1 MLNFKTSIER
11 RWNQVSLRP
20 ITLKTDKSI
29 TPVSDDTRV
38 LRSTEKGL
46 VLDVTIL
53 NEDDSPYDLTGK
65 NVSFSEIK
73 ESDRVV
79 ADDGSGEESGKF
91 TMIDQTK
98 GHFSYQMTHQC
109 YTASGTCFFQIKQ
122 GDTIVDTT
130 QDFYFEVKVDPTVK
144 PINDSYVSS
153 LIAMENH
160 LFGATQKTQNTIDQL
175 SKTASDTQ
183 SQAKAVLD
191 KINSDFTDY
200 SNKYNTL
207 ATSWQTQEKAIND
220 AANKQLADLETSNQ
234 ADITAAVKS
243 ITDQRDA
250 ALKQLNDD
258 KTKELADL
266 QSDYNAWK
274 TSTVKDFND
283 TVQTIKDSI
292 SENEQELTTVSKQ
305 VSDTV
310 AEMDS
315 LKQQFDKVDFSKFVT
330 GDTIKNYY
338 TKLEVDQKLLQ
349 AGKVKTVDNIQPDSN
364 GNITTD
370 HYTKDQANQKLAT
383 KLSFVKCDSP
393 QAAYDASKKLADD
406 GSIQIGIYD
415 MNDGA
420 TSAVIGDKTVTIETL
435 YNALNSLTTT
445 TNGLNSSLTNLQSQI
460 NSKTS
465 GTIITSYDIASKT
478 PTKETNSYTNK
489 WLVDQNVLGQFADQI
504 NQLKGRRAAD
514 APDFNTLTDPGAYLI
529 SNASKGT
536 NYPPNAYWGVLTV
549 FTASGSG
556 YTWTIQIYAGE
567 NGTDFFVRM
576 YGWIGGTNAWGNWN
590 QIAWQNDITNL
601 SNRITALE
609 NKKPIKASSQADA
622 VSKSQGNNEWYYW

>member
-1 MLNFKTSIER
+1 M
-11 RWNQVSLRP
+11 SLRP

-91 TMIDQTK
+91 TIIDATK

-130 QDFYFEVKVDPTVK
+130 QDFYFKVEVDPTVK

-160 LFGATQKTQNTIDQL
+160 LFGAIQKTQNTIDQL

-207 ATSWQTQEKAIND
+207 ATSWQTQEQAIND
-220 AANKQLADLETSNQ
+220 AANKQLADLKTSYQ

-258 KTKELADL
+258 KTKELAGL

-274 TSTVKDFND
+274 ASTVKDFND
-283 TVQTIKDSI
+283 TVQPLKDSI
-292 SENEQELTTVSKQ
+292 SENDQKLTTVSKQ

-330 GDTIKNYY
+330 GDIIKNYY
-338 TKLEVDQKLLQ
+338 TKEETDLKLAQ
-349 AGKVKTVDNIQPDSN
+349 AGKVKTVDNIQPDTN
-364 GNITTD
+364 GNIQTD
-370 HYTKDQANQKLAT
+370 HYTKSETTQKLAT
-383 KLSFVKCDSP
+383 KLSFVKCGSP
-393 QAAYDASKKLADD
+393 QAAYDASKKPADD
-406 GSIQIGIYD
+406 GSLVIGIYD
-415 MNDGA
+415 PDDGP
-420 TSAVIGDKTVTIETL
+420 TSAVIGDKTITI
-435 YNALNSLTTT
+435 
-445 TNGLNSSLTNLQSQI
+445 SSLYESLQNLQTQVSGLSSLQ
-460 NSKTS
+460 STVDGKADKATVFLKT
-465 GTIITSYDIASKT
+465 D
-478 PTKETNSYTNK
+478 
-489 WLVDQNVLGQFADQI
+489 ADSLK
-504 NQLKGRRAAD
+504 NQLESE
-514 APDFNTLTDPGAYLI
+514 I
-529 SNASKGT
+529 SNAGKLKTITVNGGAKISPDDSG
-536 NYPPNAYWGVLTV
+536 NANLTI
-549 FTASGSG
+549 AQPDLSP
-556 YTWTIQIYAGE
+556 YATK
-567 NGTDFFVRM
+567 TD
-576 YGWIGGTNAWGNWN
+576 T
-590 QIAWQNDITNL
+590 TNL

-609 NKKPIKASSQADA
+609 NKKPIKASSQDDA
-622 VSKSQGNNEWYYW
+622 VAKSQGNNNWYYW

>member
-109 YTASGTCFFQIKQ
+109 YTASGTCFFQIKN

-130 QDFYFEVKVDPTVK
+130 QDFYFEVKIDPTVK

-160 LFGATQKTQNTIDQL
+160 LLGATQKTQNTIDQL
-175 SKTASDTQ
+175 SKNASDAQ
-183 SQAKAVLD
+183 SRAKAVLD

-220 AANKQLADLETSNQ
+220 AANKQLADLKTSNQ
-234 ADITAAVKS
+234 AGITAAVKS

-283 TVQTIKDSI
+283 TVQPIKDSI
-292 SENEQELTTVSKQ
+292 NANDQKLTTVSKQ

-310 AEMDS
+310 TSMNS

-338 TKLEVDQKLLQ
+338 TKEETDLRLAQ

-383 KLSFVKCDSP
+383 KLTFVKCDSP
-393 QAAYDASKKLADD
+393 QAAYDASKKPADD
-406 GSIQIGIYD
+406 GSLVIGIYD
-415 MNDGA
+415 PNDGP
-420 TSAVIGDKTVTIETL
+420 TSAVIGDKTITISSLYESLQNLQTQVSGLSSLQSVVDGKANSADVYLKGDVDKMIANAGKMKTISVNGGAKISPDDSGNANITIDLSSKANQSDLNNTNNRVTAIETG
-435 YNALNSLTTT
+435 YMKKPTV
-445 TNGLNSSLTNLQSQI
+445 I
-460 NSKTS
+460 SKAD
-465 GTIITSYDIASKT
+465 YDKLA
-478 PTKETNSYTNK
+478 TK
-489 WLVDQNVLGQFADQI
+489 D
-504 NQLKGRRAAD
+504 
-514 APDFNTLTDPGAYLI
+514 PNTLY
-529 SNASKGT
+529 
-536 NYPPNAYWGVLTV
+536 
-549 FTASGSG
+549 
-556 YTWTIQIYAGE
+556 E
-567 NGTDFFVRM
+567 
-576 YGWIGGTNAWGNWN
+576 
-590 QIAWQNDITNL
+590 IT
-601 SNRITALE
+601 E
-609 NKKPIKASSQADA
+609 
-622 VSKSQGNNEWYYW
+622 

>member
-1 MLNFKTSIER
+1 M
-11 RWNQVSLRP
+11 SLRP

-79 ADDGSGEESGKF
+79 ADDGTGEQSGKF
-91 TMIDQTK
+91 NMIDQTK

-122 GDTIVDTT
+122 DDTIVDTT
-130 QDFYFEVKVDPTVK
+130 QDFYFQVKVDPTVK

-160 LFGATQKTQNTIDQL
+160 LLGATQKTQATIDQL
-175 SKTASDTQ
+175 NKDSSNAQ
-183 SQAKAVLD
+183 QQAQAVLT

-207 ATSWQTQEKAIND
+207 AASWQAQEKAIND
-220 AANKQLADLETSNQ
+220 AATKQLADLKTSNQ

-258 KTKELADL
+258 KTKALADL
-266 QSDYNAWK
+266 QADYNAWK

-283 TVQTIKDSI
+283 TVQPLKDSI
-292 SENEQELTTVSKQ
+292 SENDQKLTTVSKQ

-310 AEMDS
+310 ASMDS

-330 GDTIKNYY
+330 VDAIKNYY
-338 TKLEVDQKLLQ
+338 TKEETDLRLQQ
-349 AGKVKTVDNIQPDSN
+349 AGKVKSVDNIQPDSN
-364 GNITTD
+364 GNINTD
-370 HYTKDQANQKLAT
+370 HFTKSETTQKLAT

-406 GSIQIGIYD
+406 GSLVIGIYD
-415 MNDGA
+415 PDDGP
-420 TSAVIGDKTVTIETL
+420 TSAVIGDKTVTITSL
-435 YNALNSLTTT
+435 YES
-445 TNGLNSSLTNLQSQI
+445 LQSLQTQVSGLASLQSVVDGKA
-460 NSKTS
+460 NTADVYLKT
-465 GTIITSYDIASKT
+465 DIDKIVDNLKT
-478 PTKETNSYTNK
+478 
-489 WLVDQNVLGQFADQI
+489 
-504 NQLKGRRAAD
+504 
-514 APDFNTLTDPGAYLI
+514 LI
-529 SNASKGT
+529 SNAGKLKTITVNGGAKISPDDSGNANITVDLSSKVNQTDLNNT
-536 NYPPNAYWGVLTV
+536 NNRV
-549 FTASGSG
+549 TAIETG
-556 YTWTIQIYAGE
+556 Y
-567 NGTDFFVRM
+567 M
-576 YGWIGGTNAWGNWN
+576 
-590 QIAWQNDITNL
+590 
-601 SNRITALE
+601 
-609 NKKPIKASSQADA
+609 KKPTVISKADYDKLATKDP
-622 VSKSQGNNEWYYW
+622 NTLYEITE

>member
-1 MLNFKTSIER
+1 M
-11 RWNQVSLRP
+11 SLRP

-46 VLDVTIL
+46 LLDVTIL

-79 ADDGSGEESGKF
+79 ADDGTGEQSGKI
-91 TMIDQTK
+91 TMIDKTK

-122 GDTIVDTT
+122 DDTIVDTT
-130 QDFYFEVKVDPTVK
+130 QGFYFKVKVDPTVK

-160 LFGATQKTQNTIDQL
+160 LLGATQKTQAAIDQL
-175 SKTASDTQ
+175 SKDSSDAQ
-183 SQAKAVLD
+183 QQAQAVLT

-200 SNKYNTL
+200 SNKYNKL
-207 ATSWQTQEKAIND
+207 SSDWQAQEKAIND
-220 AANKQLADLETSNQ
+220 AAAEQLADLKTSNQ

-243 ITDQRDA
+243 INDQRDA
-250 ALKQLNDD
+250 ALKELSQE
-258 KTKELADL
+258 KTKELADI

-283 TVQTIKDSI
+283 TVQPLKDSI
-292 SENEQELTTVSKQ
+292 SENDQKLTTVSKQ

-310 AEMDS
+310 ASMDS
-315 LKQQFDKVDFSKFVT
+315 LKQQFDKVDFSKFMT

-338 TKLEVDQKLLQ
+338 TKEETDLRLQQ
-349 AGKVKTVDNIQPDSN
+349 AGKVKSVDNIQPDSS

-393 QAAYDASKKLADD
+393 QAAYDASKQAAAD
-406 GSIQIGIYD
+406 GSPVIAIYD
-415 MNDGA
+415 MDDGP
-420 TSAVIGDKTVTIETL
+420 TSAVIGDKTVTISTLNDAINALQTQVSGLSSLQSVVDGKADKATVFLKTDAETL
-435 YNALNSLTTT
+435 KATLENEIANAGKLKTITVNGGAKISPDDSGNANITVDLSSKANQTDLNN
-445 TNGLNSSLTNLQSQI
+445 TNNRVTAIETGYMKKPTVI
-460 NSKTS
+460 SKAD
-465 GTIITSYDIASKT
+465 YDKLA
-478 PTKETNSYTNK
+478 TK
-489 WLVDQNVLGQFADQI
+489 D
-504 NQLKGRRAAD
+504 
-514 APDFNTLTDPGAYLI
+514 PNTLY
-529 SNASKGT
+529 
-536 NYPPNAYWGVLTV
+536 
-549 FTASGSG
+549 
-556 YTWTIQIYAGE
+556 E
-567 NGTDFFVRM
+567 
-576 YGWIGGTNAWGNWN
+576 
-590 QIAWQNDITNL
+590 IT
-601 SNRITALE
+601 E
-609 NKKPIKASSQADA
+609 
-622 VSKSQGNNEWYYW
+622 

>member
-109 YTASGTCFFQIKQ
+109 YTASGTCFFQIKN

-130 QDFYFEVKVDPTVK
+130 QDFYFEVKIDPTVK

-160 LFGATQKTQNTIDQL
+160 LLGATQKTQNTIDQL
-175 SKTASDTQ
+175 SKNASDAQ
-183 SQAKAVLD
+183 SRAKAVLD

-220 AANKQLADLETSNQ
+220 AANKQLADLKTSNQ

-283 TVQTIKDSI
+283 TVQPIKDSI
-292 SENEQELTTVSKQ
+292 NANDQKLTTVSKQ

-310 AEMDS
+310 TSMNS

-338 TKLEVDQKLLQ
+338 TKEETDLRLAQ

-370 HYTKDQANQKLAT
+370 HYTKGQANQKLAT

-393 QAAYDASKKLADD
+393 QAAYDASKKPADD
-406 GSIQIGIYD
+406 GSLVIGIYD
-415 MNDGA
+415 PDDGP
-420 TSAVIGDKTVTIETL
+420 TSAVIGDKTITI
-435 YNALNSLTTT
+435 
-445 TNGLNSSLTNLQSQI
+445 SSLYESLQNLQTQVSGLASLQSVVAGKANSADVYLKTDI
-460 NSKTS
+460 NNTVAQLREEIRNAGKLKTISIDGGTPASPDTS
-465 GTIITSYDIASKT
+465 GNVNIDLSK
-478 PTKETNSYTNK
+478 K
-489 WLVDQNVLGQFADQI
+489 ADVSSLQA
-504 NQLKGRRAAD
+504 LDSR
-514 APDFNTLTDPGAYLI
+514 
-529 SNASKGT
+529 
-536 NYPPNAYWGVLTV
+536 V
-549 FTASGSG
+549 
-556 YTWTIQIYAGE
+556 
-567 NGTDFFVRM
+567 
-576 YGWIGGTNAWGNWN
+576 
-590 QIAWQNDITNL
+590 
-601 SNRITALE
+601 TALE
-609 NKKPIKASSQADA
+609 NKPGDIVAVTQAQYDQLVKDGKVQQNVIYA
-622 VSKSQGNNEWYYW
+622 LSTS

>member
-79 ADDGSGEESGKF
+79 ADDGTGEESGKF

-109 YTASGTCFFQIKQ
+109 YTASGTCFFQIKN

-160 LFGATQKTQNTIDQL
+160 LLGATQKTQNTIDQL
-175 SKTASDTQ
+175 SKNASDAQ
-183 SQAKAVLD
+183 SRAKAVLD

-220 AANKQLADLETSNQ
+220 AANKQLADLKTSNQ

-243 ITDQRDA
+243 ITNQRDA

-266 QSDYNAWK
+266 QSDYNTWK

-283 TVQTIKDSI
+283 TAQTIKDSI
-292 SENEQELTTVSKQ
+292 SENDQKLTTVSKQ

-310 AEMDS
+310 VEMDS

-383 KLSFVKCDSP
+383 KLTFVKCDSP
-393 QAAYDASKKLADD
+393 QAAYDASKKPASD
-406 GSIQIGIYD
+406 GSMVIGIYD
-415 MNDGA
+415 PNDGP
-420 TSAVIGDKTVTIETL
+420 TSAVIGDKTITISSLYESLQNLQTQVSGLSSLQSVVDGKANSADVYLKTDIDNTVNHLKDLIANAGKVKTVNNVQPDSSGNINIPAPDLSGKANQSDLNNTNNRVTAIETG
-435 YNALNSLTTT
+435 YMKKPTV
-445 TNGLNSSLTNLQSQI
+445 I
-460 NSKTS
+460 SKAD
-465 GTIITSYDIASKT
+465 YDKLA
-478 PTKETNSYTNK
+478 TK
-489 WLVDQNVLGQFADQI
+489 D
-504 NQLKGRRAAD
+504 
-514 APDFNTLTDPGAYLI
+514 PNTLY
-529 SNASKGT
+529 
-536 NYPPNAYWGVLTV
+536 
-549 FTASGSG
+549 
-556 YTWTIQIYAGE
+556 E
-567 NGTDFFVRM
+567 
-576 YGWIGGTNAWGNWN
+576 
-590 QIAWQNDITNL
+590 IT
-601 SNRITALE
+601 E
-609 NKKPIKASSQADA
+609 
-622 VSKSQGNNEWYYW
+622 

>member
-1 MLNFKTSIER
+1 M
-11 RWNQVSLRP
+11 SLRP

-79 ADDGSGEESGKF
+79 ADDGTGEQSGKF
-91 TMIDQTK
+91 NMIDRTK

-130 QDFYFEVKVDPTVK
+130 QDFYFQVKVDPTVK

-160 LFGATQKTQNTIDQL
+160 LLGATQKTQATIDQL
-175 SKTASDTQ
+175 NKDSSNAQ
-183 SQAKAVLD
+183 QQAQAVLT

-200 SNKYNTL
+200 SIKYNKLSSDWT
-207 ATSWQTQEKAIND
+207 AEAKSIQD
-220 AANKQLADLETSNQ
+220 AANQQLANLKTSSQ

-258 KTKELADL
+258 KTKALADL
-266 QSDYNAWK
+266 QADYNAWK
-274 TSTVKDFND
+274 TSTAKDFND
-283 TVQTIKDSI
+283 TVQPLKDSI
-292 SENEQELTTVSKQ
+292 SENDQKLTTVSKQ

-310 AEMDS
+310 VSMDS

-338 TKLEVDQKLLQ
+338 TKEETDLRLQQ
-349 AGKVKTVDNIQPDSN
+349 AGKVKSVDNIQPDSN
-364 GNITTD
+364 GNINTD

-383 KLSFVKCDSP
+383 KLSFVKSDSP
-393 QAAYDASKKLADD
+393 QAAYKASLKPAAD
-406 GSIQIGIYD
+406 GSPVIAIYD
-415 MNDGA
+415 MNDEPGE
-420 TSAVIGDKTVTIETL
+420 AVIAGQKITISTL
-435 YNALNSLTTT
+435 NDAIKALQTQVS
-445 TNGLNSSLTNLQSQI
+445 GLSNLQSLI
-460 NSKTS
+460 DGKANSADVYLKT
-465 GTIITSYDIASKT
+465 DIDNFK
-478 PTKETNSYTNK
+478 
-489 WLVDQNVLGQFADQI
+489 
-504 NQLKGRRAAD
+504 NQLESE
-514 APDFNTLTDPGAYLI
+514 I
-529 SNASKGT
+529 SNAGKLKTITVNGGAKISPDDSGNANITVDLSSKVNQTDLNNT
-536 NYPPNAYWGVLTV
+536 NNRV
-549 FTASGSG
+549 TAIETG
-556 YTWTIQIYAGE
+556 Y
-567 NGTDFFVRM
+567 M
-576 YGWIGGTNAWGNWN
+576 
-590 QIAWQNDITNL
+590 
-601 SNRITALE
+601 
-609 NKKPIKASSQADA
+609 KKPTVISKADYDKLATKDP
-622 VSKSQGNNEWYYW
+622 NTLYEITE

>member
-1 MLNFKTSIER
+1 M
-11 RWNQVSLRP
+11 SLRP

-79 ADDGSGEESGKF
+79 ADDGTGEQSGKF
-91 TMIDQTK
+91 NMIDQTK

-122 GDTIVDTT
+122 DDTIVDTT
-130 QDFYFEVKVDPTVK
+130 QDFYFQVKVDPTVK

-160 LFGATQKTQNTIDQL
+160 LLGATQKTQATIDQL
-175 SKTASDTQ
+175 NKDSSNAQ
-183 SQAKAVLD
+183 QQAQAVLT

-207 ATSWQTQEKAIND
+207 AASWQVQEKAIND
-220 AANKQLADLETSNQ
+220 AATKQLADLKTSNQ

-258 KTKELADL
+258 KTKALADL
-266 QSDYNAWK
+266 QADYNAWK

-283 TVQTIKDSI
+283 TVQPLKDSI
-292 SENEQELTTVSKQ
+292 SENDQKLTTVSKQ

-310 AEMDS
+310 ASMDS

-330 GDTIKNYY
+330 VDAIKNYY
-338 TKLEVDQKLLQ
+338 TKEETDLRLQQ
-349 AGKVKTVDNIQPDSN
+349 AGKVKSVDNIQPDSN
-364 GNITTD
+364 GNINTD
-370 HYTKDQANQKLAT
+370 HFTKSETTQKLAT

-406 GSIQIGIYD
+406 GSLVIGIYD
-415 MNDGA
+415 PDDGP
-420 TSAVIGDKTVTIETL
+420 TSAVIGDKTVTITSL
-435 YNALNSLTTT
+435 YES
-445 TNGLNSSLTNLQSQI
+445 LQSLQTQVSGLASLQSVVDGKA
-460 NSKTS
+460 NTADVYLKTDIDNTVNNLKDLIANAGKLKTITVNGGAKISPDDS
-465 GTIITSYDIASKT
+465 GNANLTIAQPDLSPYATKT
-478 PTKETNSYTNK
+478 DTN
-489 WLVDQNVLGQFADQI
+489 
-504 NQLKGRRAAD
+504 
-514 APDFNTLTDPGAYLI
+514 
-529 SNASKGT
+529 
-536 NYPPNAYWGVLTV
+536 
-549 FTASGSG
+549 
-556 YTWTIQIYAGE
+556 
-567 NGTDFFVRM
+567 
-576 YGWIGGTNAWGNWN
+576 
-590 QIAWQNDITNL
+590 NL

-609 NKKPIKASSQADA
+609 SKKPIKADSQADA
-622 VSKSQGNNEWYYW
+622 VSKSQGNNNWYYW

>member
-1 MLNFKTSIER
+1 M
-11 RWNQVSLRP
+11 SLRP

-53 NEDDSPYDLTGK
+53 NEDDSPYDLTDK
-65 NVSFSEIK
+65 DVSFSEIK

-79 ADDGSGEESGKF
+79 ADDGTGEQSGKF
-91 TMIDQTK
+91 NMIDRTK

-130 QDFYFEVKVDPTVK
+130 QDFYFQVKVDPTVK

-160 LFGATQKTQNTIDQL
+160 LLGATQKTQATIDQL
-175 SKTASDTQ
+175 NKDSSNAQ
-183 SQAKAVLD
+183 QQAQAVLT

-200 SNKYNTL
+200 SIKYNKLSSDWT
-207 ATSWQTQEKAIND
+207 AEAKSIQD
-220 AANKQLADLETSNQ
+220 AANQQLANLKTSNQ

-258 KTKELADL
+258 KTKALADL
-266 QSDYNAWK
+266 QADYNAWK

-283 TVQTIKDSI
+283 IVQPLKDSI
-292 SENEQELTTVSKQ
+292 SENDQKLTTVSKQ

-310 AEMDS
+310 VSMDS

-338 TKLEVDQKLLQ
+338 TKEETDLRLQQ
-349 AGKVKTVDNIQPDSN
+349 AGKVKSVDNIQPDSN
-364 GNITTD
+364 GNINTD

-383 KLSFVKCDSP
+383 KLSFVKSDSP
-393 QAAYDASKKLADD
+393 QAAYEASFKPAAD
-406 GSIQIGIYD
+406 GSPVIAIYD
-415 MNDGA
+415 MNDEPGEA
-420 TSAVIGDKTVTIETL
+420 VIAGQKVTISTLNDAIKALQTQVSGLSGLQSAVDGKADKATVFLKTD
-435 YNALNSLTTT
+435 ADSL
-445 TNGLNSSLTNLQSQI
+445 
-460 NSKTS
+460 K
-465 GTIITSYDIASKT
+465 
-478 PTKETNSYTNK
+478 
-489 WLVDQNVLGQFADQI
+489 
-504 NQLKGRRAAD
+504 NQLESE
-514 APDFNTLTDPGAYLI
+514 I
-529 SNASKGT
+529 SNAGKLKTITVNGGAKISPDDSGNANITVDLSSKVNQTDLNNT
-536 NYPPNAYWGVLTV
+536 NNRV
-549 FTASGSG
+549 TAIETG
-556 YTWTIQIYAGE
+556 Y
-567 NGTDFFVRM
+567 M
-576 YGWIGGTNAWGNWN
+576 
-590 QIAWQNDITNL
+590 
-601 SNRITALE
+601 
-609 NKKPIKASSQADA
+609 KKPTVISKADYDKLATKDP
-622 VSKSQGNNEWYYW
+622 NTLYEITE

>member
-1 MLNFKTSIER
+1 M
-11 RWNQVSLRP
+11 SLRP

-53 NEDDSPYDLTGK
+53 NEDDSPYDLTDK
-65 NVSFSEIK
+65 DVSFSEIK

-79 ADDGSGEESGKF
+79 ADDGTGEQSGKF
-91 TMIDQTK
+91 NMIDRTK

-130 QDFYFEVKVDPTVK
+130 QDFYFQVKVDPTVK

-160 LFGATQKTQNTIDQL
+160 LLGATQKTQATIDQL
-175 SKTASDTQ
+175 NKDSSNAQ
-183 SQAKAVLD
+183 QQAQAVLT

-200 SNKYNTL
+200 SIKYNKLSSDWT
-207 ATSWQTQEKAIND
+207 AEAKSIQD
-220 AANKQLADLETSNQ
+220 AANQQLANLKTSNQ

-258 KTKELADL
+258 KTKALADL
-266 QSDYNAWK
+266 QADYNAWK

-283 TVQTIKDSI
+283 TVQPLKDSI
-292 SENEQELTTVSKQ
+292 SENDQKLTTVSKQ

-310 AEMDS
+310 VSMDS

-338 TKLEVDQKLLQ
+338 TKEETDLRLQQ
-349 AGKVKTVDNIQPDSN
+349 AGKVKSVDNIQPDSN
-364 GNITTD
+364 GNINTD

-383 KLSFVKCDSP
+383 KLSFVKSDSP
-393 QAAYDASKKLADD
+393 QAAYEASFKPAAD
-406 GSIQIGIYD
+406 GSPVIAIYD
-415 MNDGA
+415 MNDEPGEA
-420 TSAVIGDKTVTIETL
+420 VIAGQKVTISTLNDAIKALQTQVSGLSGLQSAVDGKADKATVFLKTD
-435 YNALNSLTTT
+435 ADSL
-445 TNGLNSSLTNLQSQI
+445 
-460 NSKTS
+460 K
-465 GTIITSYDIASKT
+465 
-478 PTKETNSYTNK
+478 
-489 WLVDQNVLGQFADQI
+489 
-504 NQLKGRRAAD
+504 NQLESE
-514 APDFNTLTDPGAYLI
+514 I
-529 SNASKGT
+529 SNAGKLKTITVNGGAKISPDDSGNANITVDLSSKVNQTDLNNT
-536 NYPPNAYWGVLTV
+536 NNRV
-549 FTASGSG
+549 TAIETG
-556 YTWTIQIYAGE
+556 Y
-567 NGTDFFVRM
+567 M
-576 YGWIGGTNAWGNWN
+576 
-590 QIAWQNDITNL
+590 
-601 SNRITALE
+601 
-609 NKKPIKASSQADA
+609 KKPTVISKADYDKLATKDP
-622 VSKSQGNNEWYYW
+622 NTLYEITE

>member
-1 MLNFKTSIER
+1 M
-11 RWNQVSLRP
+11 SLRP

-65 NVSFSEIK
+65 QVSFSEIK

-91 TMIDQTK
+91 TMIEETK

-109 YTASGTCFFQIKQ
+109 YTASGICFFQIKQ

-183 SQAKAVLD
+183 SRAKAVLD

-207 ATSWQTQEKAIND
+207 ATSWQAQEKAIND
-220 AANKQLADLETSNQ
+220 AANKQLANLKTSNQ

-243 ITDQRDA
+243 INDQRDA

-258 KTKELADL
+258 KTKELAGI
-266 QSDYNAWK
+266 QSDYNSWK
-274 TSTVKDFND
+274 ASTVKDFNH
-283 TVQTIKDSI
+283 TAQTIKESI
-292 SENEQELTTVSKQ
+292 SENDQKLTTVSKQ

-310 AEMDS
+310 ASMNS

-338 TKLEVDQKLLQ
+338 TKEETDLRLAQ
-349 AGKVKTVDNIQPDSN
+349 AGKVKTVDNIQPDSS

-370 HYTKDQANQKLAT
+370 HYTKSQTDQKLGQKIT
-383 KLSFVKCDSP
+383 FVKCDSP
-393 QAAYDASKKLADD
+393 QAAHDASMNPAAD
-406 GSIQIGIYD
+406 GSIVFCVYD
-415 MNDGA
+415 MNDEP
-420 TSAVIGDKTVTIETL
+420 SQAVVGDQKINIEWL
-435 YNALNSLTTT
+435 YNHLNDLSTQVS
-445 TNGLNSSLTNLQSQI
+445 GLSNLQSLIAGKANSADVYTKSDTDGIVNNLKTLIANAGKVKTVNNVQPDSSGNI
-460 NSKTS
+460 N
-465 GTIITSYDIASKT
+465 I
-478 PTKETNSYTNK
+478 P
-489 WLVDQNVLGQFADQI
+489 
-504 NQLKGRRAAD
+504 
-514 APDFNTLTDPGAYLI
+514 APDLSGKANQSDLNNTNNRVTAIETGYMKKPTVISKADYDKLATKDPNTLY
-529 SNASKGT
+529 
-536 NYPPNAYWGVLTV
+536 
-549 FTASGSG
+549 
-556 YTWTIQIYAGE
+556 E
-567 NGTDFFVRM
+567 
-576 YGWIGGTNAWGNWN
+576 
-590 QIAWQNDITNL
+590 IT
-601 SNRITALE
+601 E
-609 NKKPIKASSQADA
+609 
-622 VSKSQGNNEWYYW
+622 

>member
-1 MLNFKTSIER
+1 M
-11 RWNQVSLRP
+11 SLRP

-53 NEDDSPYDLTGK
+53 NEDDSPYDLTDK
-65 NVSFSEIK
+65 DVSFSEIK

-79 ADDGSGEESGKF
+79 ADDGTGEQSGKF
-91 TMIDQTK
+91 NMIDRTK

-130 QDFYFEVKVDPTVK
+130 QDFYFQVKVDPTVK

-160 LFGATQKTQNTIDQL
+160 LLGATQKTQATIDQL
-175 SKTASDTQ
+175 NKDSSNAQ
-183 SQAKAVLD
+183 QQAQAVLT

-200 SNKYNTL
+200 SIKYNKLSSDWT
-207 ATSWQTQEKAIND
+207 AEAKSIQE
-220 AANKQLADLETSNQ
+220 AANQQLANLKTSNQ

-258 KTKELADL
+258 KTKALADL
-266 QSDYNAWK
+266 QADYNAWK

-283 TVQTIKDSI
+283 TVQPLKDSI
-292 SENEQELTTVSKQ
+292 SENDQKLTTVSKQ

-310 AEMDS
+310 VSMDS

-338 TKLEVDQKLLQ
+338 TKEETDLRLQQ
-349 AGKVKTVDNIQPDSN
+349 AGKVKSVDNIQPDSN
-364 GNITTD
+364 GNINTD

-383 KLSFVKCDSP
+383 KLSFVKSDSP
-393 QAAYDASKKLADD
+393 QAAYEASFKPAAD
-406 GSIQIGIYD
+406 GSPVIAIYD
-415 MNDGA
+415 MNDEPGEA
-420 TSAVIGDKTVTIETL
+420 VIAGQKVTISTLNDAIKALQTQVSGLSGLQSAVDGKADKATVFLKTD
-435 YNALNSLTTT
+435 ADSL
-445 TNGLNSSLTNLQSQI
+445 
-460 NSKTS
+460 K
-465 GTIITSYDIASKT
+465 
-478 PTKETNSYTNK
+478 
-489 WLVDQNVLGQFADQI
+489 
-504 NQLKGRRAAD
+504 NQLESE
-514 APDFNTLTDPGAYLI
+514 I
-529 SNASKGT
+529 SNAGKLKTITVNGGAKISPDDSGNANITVDLSSKVNQTDLNNT
-536 NYPPNAYWGVLTV
+536 NNRV
-549 FTASGSG
+549 TAIETG
-556 YTWTIQIYAGE
+556 Y
-567 NGTDFFVRM
+567 M
-576 YGWIGGTNAWGNWN
+576 
-590 QIAWQNDITNL
+590 
-601 SNRITALE
+601 
-609 NKKPIKASSQADA
+609 KKPTVISKADYDKLATKDP
-622 VSKSQGNNEWYYW
+622 NTLYEITE

>member
-1 MLNFKTSIER
+1 M
-11 RWNQVSLRP
+11 SLRP

-46 VLDVTIL
+46 VLDITIL

-65 NVSFSEIK
+65 QVSFSEIK

-79 ADDGSGEESGKF
+79 ADDGTGEQSGKF
-91 TMIDQTK
+91 NMIDRTK

-130 QDFYFEVKVDPTVK
+130 QDFYFQVKVDPTVK

-160 LFGATQKTQNTIDQL
+160 LLGATQKTQATIDQL
-175 SKTASDTQ
+175 NKDSSNAQ
-183 SQAKAVLD
+183 QQAQAVLT

-200 SNKYNTL
+200 SIKYNKLSSDWT
-207 ATSWQTQEKAIND
+207 AEAKSIQD
-220 AANKQLADLETSNQ
+220 AANQQLANLKTSNQ

-258 KTKELADL
+258 KTKALADL
-266 QSDYNAWK
+266 QADYNAWK

-283 TVQTIKDSI
+283 TVQPLKDSI
-292 SENEQELTTVSKQ
+292 SENDQKLTTVSKQ

-310 AEMDS
+310 VSMDS

-338 TKLEVDQKLLQ
+338 TKEETDLRLQQ
-349 AGKVKTVDNIQPDSN
+349 AGKVKSVDNIQPDSN
-364 GNITTD
+364 GNINTD

-383 KLSFVKCDSP
+383 KLSFVKSDSP
-393 QAAYDASKKLADD
+393 QAAYEASFKPAAD
-406 GSIQIGIYD
+406 GSPVIAIYD
-415 MNDGA
+415 MNDEPGEA
-420 TSAVIGDKTVTIETL
+420 VIAGQKVTISTLNDAIKALQTQVSGLSGLQSAVDGKADKATVFLKTD
-435 YNALNSLTTT
+435 ADSL
-445 TNGLNSSLTNLQSQI
+445 
-460 NSKTS
+460 K
-465 GTIITSYDIASKT
+465 
-478 PTKETNSYTNK
+478 
-489 WLVDQNVLGQFADQI
+489 
-504 NQLKGRRAAD
+504 NQLESE
-514 APDFNTLTDPGAYLI
+514 I
-529 SNASKGT
+529 SNAGKLKTITVNGGAKISPDDSGNANITVDLSSKVNQTDLNNT
-536 NYPPNAYWGVLTV
+536 NNRV
-549 FTASGSG
+549 TAIETG
-556 YTWTIQIYAGE
+556 Y
-567 NGTDFFVRM
+567 M
-576 YGWIGGTNAWGNWN
+576 
-590 QIAWQNDITNL
+590 
-601 SNRITALE
+601 
-609 NKKPIKASSQADA
+609 KKPTVISKADYDKLATKDP
-622 VSKSQGNNEWYYW
+622 NTLYEITE

>member
-1 MLNFKTSIER
+1 M
-11 RWNQVSLRP
+11 
-20 ITLKTDKSI
+20 
-29 TPVSDDTRV
+29 SDDTRV

-65 NVSFSEIK
+65 QVSFSEIK

-91 TMIDQTK
+91 TMIEETK

-109 YTASGTCFFQIKQ
+109 YTASGICFFQIKQ

-183 SQAKAVLD
+183 SRAKAVLD

-207 ATSWQTQEKAIND
+207 ATSWQAQEKAIND
-220 AANKQLADLETSNQ
+220 AANKQLANLKTSNQ

-243 ITDQRDA
+243 INDQRDA

-258 KTKELADL
+258 KTKELAGI
-266 QSDYNAWK
+266 QSDYNSWK
-274 TSTVKDFND
+274 ASTVKDFND
-283 TVQTIKDSI
+283 TAQTIKESI
-292 SENEQELTTVSKQ
+292 SENDQKLTTVSKQ

-310 AEMDS
+310 ASMNS

-338 TKLEVDQKLLQ
+338 TKEETDLRLAQ
-349 AGKVKTVDNIQPDSN
+349 AGKVKTVDNIQPDSS

-370 HYTKDQANQKLAT
+370 HYTKSQTDQKLGQKIT
-383 KLSFVKCDSP
+383 FVKCDSP
-393 QAAYDASKKLADD
+393 QAAHDASMNPAAD
-406 GSIQIGIYD
+406 GSIVFCVYD
-415 MNDGA
+415 MNDEP
-420 TSAVIGDKTVTIETL
+420 SQAVVGDQKINIEWL
-435 YNALNSLTTT
+435 YNHLNDLSTQVS
-445 TNGLNSSLTNLQSQI
+445 GLSNLQSLI
-460 NSKTS
+460 AGKANSADVYTKSDTDGIVNNLKTL
-465 GTIITSYDIASKT
+465 IANAGKVKT
-478 PTKETNSYTNK
+478 VN
-489 WLVDQNVLGQFADQI
+489 NVQ
-504 NQLKGRRAAD
+504 
-514 APDFNTLTDPGAYLI
+514 
-529 SNASKGT
+529 
-536 NYPPNAYWGVLTV
+536 
-549 FTASGSG
+549 
-556 YTWTIQIYAGE
+556 
-567 NGTDFFVRM
+567 
-576 YGWIGGTNAWGNWN
+576 
-590 QIAWQNDITNL
+590 
-601 SNRITALE
+601 
-609 NKKPIKASSQADA
+609 
-622 VSKSQGNNEWYYW
+622 

>member
-1 MLNFKTSIER
+1 M
-11 RWNQVSLRP
+11 SLRP

-53 NEDDSPYDLTGK
+53 NEDDSPYDLTDK
-65 NVSFSEIK
+65 DVSFSEIK

-79 ADDGSGEESGKF
+79 ADDGTGEQSGKF
-91 TMIDQTK
+91 NMIDRTK

-130 QDFYFEVKVDPTVK
+130 QDFYFQVKVDPTVK

-160 LFGATQKTQNTIDQL
+160 LLGATQKTQATIDQL
-175 SKTASDTQ
+175 NKDSSNAQ
-183 SQAKAVLD
+183 QQAQAVLT

-200 SNKYNTL
+200 SIKYNKLSSDWT
-207 ATSWQTQEKAIND
+207 AEAKSIQD
-220 AANKQLADLETSNQ
+220 AANQQLANLKTSNQ

-258 KTKELADL
+258 KTKALADL
-266 QSDYNAWK
+266 QADYNAWK

-283 TVQTIKDSI
+283 TVQPLKDSI
-292 SENEQELTTVSKQ
+292 SENDQKLTTVSKQ

-310 AEMDS
+310 VSMDS

-338 TKLEVDQKLLQ
+338 TKEETDLRLQQ
-349 AGKVKTVDNIQPDSN
+349 AGKVKSVDNIQPDSN
-364 GNITTD
+364 GNINTD

-383 KLSFVKCDSP
+383 KLSFVKSDSP
-393 QAAYDASKKLADD
+393 QAAYEASFKPAAD
-406 GSIQIGIYD
+406 GSPVIAIYD
-415 MNDGA
+415 MNDEPGEA
-420 TSAVIGDKTVTIETL
+420 VIAGQKVTISTLNDAIKALQTQVSGLSGLQSAVDGKADKATVFLKTD
-435 YNALNSLTTT
+435 ADSL
-445 TNGLNSSLTNLQSQI
+445 
-460 NSKTS
+460 K
-465 GTIITSYDIASKT
+465 
-478 PTKETNSYTNK
+478 
-489 WLVDQNVLGQFADQI
+489 
-504 NQLKGRRAAD
+504 NQLESE
-514 APDFNTLTDPGAYLI
+514 I
-529 SNASKGT
+529 SNAGKLKTITVNGGAKISPDDSGNANITVDLSSKVNQTDLNNT
-536 NYPPNAYWGVLTV
+536 NNRVIAIET
-549 FTASGSG
+549 G
-556 YTWTIQIYAGE
+556 Y
-567 NGTDFFVRM
+567 M
-576 YGWIGGTNAWGNWN
+576 
-590 QIAWQNDITNL
+590 
-601 SNRITALE
+601 
-609 NKKPIKASSQADA
+609 KKPTVISKADYDKLATKDP
-622 VSKSQGNNEWYYW
+622 NTLYEITE

>member
-1 MLNFKTSIER
+1 M
-11 RWNQVSLRP
+11 
-20 ITLKTDKSI
+20 
-29 TPVSDDTRV
+29 SDDTRV

-53 NEDDSPYDLTGK
+53 NEDDSPYDLTDK
-65 NVSFSEIK
+65 DVSFSEIK

-79 ADDGSGEESGKF
+79 ADDGTGEQSGKF
-91 TMIDQTK
+91 NMIDRTK

-130 QDFYFEVKVDPTVK
+130 QDFYFQVKVDPTVK

-160 LFGATQKTQNTIDQL
+160 LLGATQKTQATIDQL
-175 SKTASDTQ
+175 NKDSSNAQ
-183 SQAKAVLD
+183 QQAQAVLT

-200 SNKYNTL
+200 SIKYNKLSSDWT
-207 ATSWQTQEKAIND
+207 AEAKSIQD
-220 AANKQLADLETSNQ
+220 AANQQLANLKTSNQ

-258 KTKELADL
+258 KTKALADL
-266 QSDYNAWK
+266 QADYNAWK

-283 TVQTIKDSI
+283 TVQPLKDSI
-292 SENEQELTTVSKQ
+292 SENDQKLTTVSKQ

-310 AEMDS
+310 VSMDS

-338 TKLEVDQKLLQ
+338 TKEETDLRLQQ
-349 AGKVKTVDNIQPDSN
+349 AGKVKSVDNIQPDSN
-364 GNITTD
+364 GNINTD

-393 QAAYDASKKLADD
+393 QAAYDASKQPAAD
-406 GSIQIGIYD
+406 GSIVIGIYD
-415 MNDGA
+415 PDDGP
-420 TSAVIGDKTVTIETL
+420 TSAVIGDKTITI
-435 YNALNSLTTT
+435 
-445 TNGLNSSLTNLQSQI
+445 SSLYESLQNLQTQVSGLASLQSVVDGKA
-460 NSKTS
+460 NSADVYLKTDIDNTVNNLKDLIANAGKLKTITVNGGAKISPDDS
-465 GTIITSYDIASKT
+465 GNANLTIAQPDLSPYATKT
-478 PTKETNSYTNK
+478 DTN
-489 WLVDQNVLGQFADQI
+489 
-504 NQLKGRRAAD
+504 
-514 APDFNTLTDPGAYLI
+514 
-529 SNASKGT
+529 
-536 NYPPNAYWGVLTV
+536 
-549 FTASGSG
+549 
-556 YTWTIQIYAGE
+556 
-567 NGTDFFVRM
+567 
-576 YGWIGGTNAWGNWN
+576 
-590 QIAWQNDITNL
+590 NL

-609 NKKPIKASSQADA
+609 SKKPIKADSQADA
-622 VSKSQGNNEWYYW
+622 VSKSQGNNNWYYW